1 MSNLTT
7 REILHLEQQL
17 RSARSELLESAHAEL
32 LRAEQDPY
40 AAIAGEVPDVG
51 DQATATAIVDFDN
64 EIARRHLEAIREIDG
79 ALQRITDRR
88 YGRCLDCNSD
98 IGYERL
104 AAFPTA
110 LRCVGCQTVR
120 ERVYA
125 HAARPTL

>member
-1 MSNLTT
+1 MGKLTT
-7 REILHLEQQL
+7 REIRDLERQL
-17 RSARSELLESAHAEL
+17 KAERTGLLESAHAEL

-40 AAIAGEVPDVG
+40 SAIAGEVPDVG

-64 EIARRHLEAIREIDG
+64 EIARRHGEAIREIDH
-79 ALQRITDRR
+79 ALQRIADHC
-88 YGRCLDCNSD
+88 YGACPDCGSD

-110 LRCVGCQTVR
+110 TRCVDCQTVR
-120 ERVYA
+120 ERIYA